1 MKSKAKSKRKNTSF
15 SKFTGFIVLII
26 FTAIAVI
33 LAKFNMFQKLD
44 YRLYDYTLGL
54 SKEIETNEDIVLID
68 IDDESLGRIGAW
80 PWTRDI
86 IGNSLLRMKEFGAR
100 QAIFDIEYLSS
111 STKGINENLED
122 GYWDVNSKLGKEIDS
137 IQRGYY
143 PTKST
148 LMYWLEYN
156 TLTKGDDKP
165 TSIFPQYREW
175 CKENGYKAKT
185 LIAFINELKKRFPQF
200 IDNTGVL
207 SLKVMPKDTPN
218 TENTDSFFSN
228 LGLKNKEINVNEDFE

>member
-54 SKEIETNEDIVLID
+54 SKEIEINEDIVLID

-111 STKGINENLED
+111 STKGINENLEETVLETCAKGEED
-122 GYWDVNSKLGKEIDS
+122 IANS
-137 IQRGYY
+137 
-143 PTKST
+143 
-148 LMYWLEYN
+148 
-156 TLTKGDDKP
+156 
-165 TSIFPQYREW
+165 
-175 CKENGYKAKT
+175 
-185 LIAFINELKKRFPQF
+185 
-200 IDNTGVL
+200 V
-207 SLKVMPKDTPN
+207 
-218 TENTDSFFSN
+218 
-228 LGLKNKEINVNEDFE
+228 